1 MLVKTEG
8 GRMGRQRMRWLDG
21 ITDSTDM
28 SLSKVQEMVKDR
40 EAWHAADHEVA
51 ELDMTGEQQSLWKT
65 VWQFLTKLNIFLLYD
80 PIFSLLGI
88 CSNELKTCPQKPHLY
103 PNVYSSLIHNCQN
116 LESTKCLSLDK

>member
-1 MLVKTEG
+1 MLQTMRSQRVG
-8 GRMGRQRMRWLDG
+8 HDGR
-21 ITDSTDM
+21 TT
-28 SLSKVQEMVKDR
+28 
-40 EAWHAADHEVA
+40 
-51 ELDMTGEQQSLWKT
+51 QSLWKT

-103 PNVYSSLIHNCQN
+103 PDVYSSLIHNCQN